1 METHVPVITLL
12 ESIHPSGIELLS
24 RHSELRQLT
33 GPGDPALPAALADSD
48 ALIVRSTPIGAAI
61 LDHGPRLR
69 VIGRH
74 GAGVDNIDG
83 ALTAERG
90 IRIVN
95 TPRSNT
101 ESVGEYTIA
110 AIMHLFKRFSAVEA
124 ALRSGRFL
132 SAGGS
137 LPGQVD
143 RLGLVG
149 RELAGAHLGLV
160 GAGAI
165 GQSVARR
172 ALALGMRVSAV
183 DPYTDPAALT
193 ALGITPVADLDTLL
207 PAVDAL
213 SLHVPG
219 DPARGPLIGE
229 QEFRRMRQDA
239 VLINAA
245 RGGLVDE
252 TALALALSE
261 GRLAGA
267 AVDVFSPEPP
277 DTTTALFAAPNL
289 VLTPH
294 MAAMTAEALERM
306 AVDVARFTLEALG
319 ADAT

>member
-132 SAGGS
+132 PAGGS

-183 DPYTDPAALT
+183 DPYADPAALT

>member
-1 METHVPVITLL
+1 MPIITLL
-12 ESIHPSGIELLS
+12 ESIHPAGIAVLNDGA
-24 RHSELRQLT
+24 ELRQLT
-33 GPGDPALPAALADSD
+33 GPADPRLPEALADSH
-48 ALIVRSTPIGAAI
+48 AIIVRSTRIGAEI
-61 LDHGPRLR
+61 LDHGPQLR

-74 GAGVDNIDG
+74 GAGVDNIDL
-83 ALTAERG
+83 ALAEARG

-110 AIMHLFKRFSAVEA
+110 AIMQLFKRFQAVET
-124 ALRSGRFL
+124 ALRSGVFAA
-132 SAGGS
+132 AGGS

-143 RLGLVG
+143 RLGFVG

-165 GQSVARR
+165 GRSVARR

-183 DPYTDPAALT
+183 DPYADPAVLEEAGIAL
-193 ALGITPVADLDTLL
+193 VASLEELL

-219 DPARGPLIGE
+219 DPSRGPLIGE
-229 QEFRRMRQDA
+229 REFALMRPGA
-239 VLINAA
+239 VLVNAA

-252 TALALALSE
+252 VALTEALTE

-277 DTTTALFAAPNL
+277 DTTAPLFQAPNL
-289 VLTPH
+289 MLTPH

-306 AVDVARFTLEALG
+306 AVDVATFTLQALG
-319 ADAT
+319 ADTN

>member
-132 SAGGS
+132 PAGGS

-183 DPYTDPAALT
+183 DPYADPAALT

-306 AVDVARFTLEALG
+306 AVDVARFTLEALR